1 MVLWPAGTCPAQLL
15 PDVPWDCSFFPSF
28 IFWPHRAACGNLAP
42 QLGIKPV
49 PPAVKVWNLN
59 LWTIRKVPG
68 IVLIILVN

>member
-15 PDVPWDCSFFPSF
+15 LTCHGIVLFSFLF
-28 IFWPHRAACGNLAP
+28 IFWPHRAVCGNLAP

-68 IVLIILVN
+68 LF